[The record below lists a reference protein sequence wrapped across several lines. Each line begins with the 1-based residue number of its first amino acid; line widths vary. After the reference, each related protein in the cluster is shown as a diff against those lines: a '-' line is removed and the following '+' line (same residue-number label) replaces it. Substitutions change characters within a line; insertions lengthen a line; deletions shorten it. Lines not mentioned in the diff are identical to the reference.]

1 MLHSRLLRYI
11 DEVARCGSIRAAGDK
26 LHVAP
31 SAINK
36 HVLQLE
42 EEIGEPLF
50 ERLPRG
56 LRPTPAG
63 EILLA
68 HIRRTMLEYRQVE
81 AEIRELQTLHTGE
94 VIIATMTGLA
104 SGIVAAAAM
113 KFNARHPQI
122 GISIRVMS
130 VRDILAAVGGGEA
143 DLGLGF
149 NLAATP
155 QIESVWETDGSL
167 GAVFSPRHALAAQE
181 SIPLAFCGSYPLI
194 FAERTMVIHGI
205 VADAFAAAGIGVE
218 PAFRTNSIET
228 MKRLAAAGEGIAF
241 LSRFD
246 IAEEQQAGVLT
257 YRQIR
262 ERAFN
267 RNMLSLVRRERHGR
281 GLASLLFADEVTSAL
296 GALGGPGDLGTAG
309 LQREPG

>member
-11 DEVARCGSIRAAGDK
+11 DEVARCGSIRAAGER

-68 HIRRTMLEYRQVE
+68 HVRRTMLEYRQVE
-81 AEIRELQTLHTGE
+81 AEIRDLKTLQGGE

-104 SGIVAAAAM
+104 SGIVSASAVSFYAQ
-113 KFNARHPQI
+113 HPQI
-122 GISIRVMS
+122 QLSIRIMPAH
-130 VRDILAAVGGGEA
+130 DILAAVLGGEA

-149 NLAATP
+149 NLPPSP
-155 QIESVWETDGSL
+155 QLENLWEMDTSL
-167 GAVFSPRHALAAQE
+167 GAVISPRHALAAME
-181 SIPLAFCGSYPLI
+181 AIPLAHCAAYPLI
-194 FAERTMVIHGI
+194 FADRAMLIHGI
-205 VADAFAAAGIGVE
+205 IADTFMQAGLSVE

-228 MKRLAAAGEGIAF
+228 MKRLAAASDSIAF
-241 LSRFD
+241 LSKFD
-246 IAEEQQAGVLT
+246 IAEEYHAGQLV
-257 YRQIR
+257 YRPIR
-262 ERAFN
+262 DRAFS
-267 RNMLSLVRRERHGR
+267 RNVLSLVRREKHGR
-281 GLASLLFADEVTSAL
+281 GLASLLYAEEIMGAL
-296 GALGGPGDLGTAG
+296 GALGA
-309 LQREPG
+309 